1 MQQKKFCPFCAGLL
15 EERFAEGRRRLCCSV
30 CDKIQYQNPI
40 PAACTLVI
48 NPQGHLLLVRRAV
61 PPKVGEWCL
70 PGGFM
75 ELAELPEETAL
86 RELFEETGLRG
97 KIERLIGVTAHPSS
111 LYGAVL
117 ISGYLVQNF
126 SGLARSGDDAQELAF
141 FPMDALPELAFD
153 SHRRFVRIYRDLYM
167 P

>member
-1 MQQKKFCPFCAGLL
+1 MSPKKFCPFCAGPL
-15 EERFAEGRRRLCCSV
+15 EIRLAEGRNRACCSL
-30 CDKIQYQNPI
+30 CGKIQYENPI
-40 PAACTLVI
+40 PAACTLVLDAE
-48 NPQGHLLLVRRAV
+48 NRLLLVRRAV

-75 ELAELPEETAL
+75 ELEELPEETAL
-86 RELFEETGLRG
+86 RELFEETGLKG
-97 KIERLIGVTAHPSS
+97 KIEKLIGVTAHPSA

-117 ISGYLVQNF
+117 ISAYLVRNF
-126 SGLARSGDDAQELAF
+126 SGKPKSGDDAEDLAF
-141 FPMDALPELAFD
+141 FPMDTLPELAFD